1 MSAPKIIIIITAVMM
16 LKEGVE
22 KEERQRWGTLLTARH
37 QPSLPTE
44 GSAFEL
50 RGTAAVWLLG
60 VTHKHTNIH

>member
-1 MSAPKIIIIITAVMM
+1 MM